1 MSRIFSCGWE
11 TRWQH
16 SGLRPAESSY
26 SSLEY
31 LAGGSFP
38 EGLGHMRL
46 LSTLGP
52 SRSAWVNHALAASAE
67 EIWISGN
74 VYLGG
79 RRPTTEFRRELRV
92 GWNNSVTSDLGYFYL
107 RGINDQRIGWS
118 WSGQGETEVYAVADA
133 TWYFVIVHAKVDP
146 AGVETV
152 EAWVNGIQLFSW
164 TGEATVA
171 FSSIDRLYFYGDDIR
186 YSGSQDG
193 QVQHRFD
200 NFVVN
205 SIAGAED
212 NDNPGQVYFVG
223 LPVTGVGAVTQLL
236 RGGVDSGANWN
247 QVNEIPPDGA
257 EWVYGGDPEIGFQDT
272 YGATNTPATVAGEAD
287 YGIGAVYVEGRHKL
301 SVGDPTQG
309 IKPVVRTL
317 GTNYVGSFINPG
329 TVWEPYQE
337 RWRLNPATSAAWSKV
352 QVDAAEPGVEIV

>member
-1 MSRIFSCGWE
+1 MTREFSCGWE

-16 SGLRPAESSY
+16 QGLRPGESSY

-31 LAGGSFP
+31 PAGGSFP
-38 EGLGHMRL
+38 QGLGHMRL
-46 LSTLGP
+46 LSVIAASP
-52 SRSAWVNHALAASAE
+52 SAWVNHALAASAQ

-79 RRPTTEFRRELRV
+79 RFPTTEFRRELRV
-92 GWNNSVTSDLGYFYL
+92 GWNNSVTPDLGYFYL

-118 WSGQGETEVYAVADA
+118 WSGQGESKVYAVADT

-146 AGVETV
+146 AGVEVV
-152 EAWVNGIQLFSW
+152 EAWVNGVQEFSW

-171 FSSIDRLYFYGDDIR
+171 FSSIDRLYFYGSDIR
-186 YSGSQDG
+186 YAGGSSG

-205 SIAGAED
+205 SVAGAED
-212 NDNPGQVYFVG
+212 NDNPRQVYFVG

-272 YGATNTPATVAGEAD
+272 YAATNVPGLIDGID
-287 YGIGAVYVEGRHKL
+287 YEVRGVLVEGRHRL
-301 SVGDPTQG
+301 SAVDGGDG
-309 IKPVVRTL
+309 IRPLIRTY
-317 GTNYVGSFINPG
+317 GTNYVGAAVSPG
-329 TVWEPYQE
+329 TAWEPYQE
-337 RWRLNPATSAAWSKV
+337 RWRLNPNTSAAWSKAE
-352 QVDAAEPGVEIV
+352 VDAAEPGVEVV